1 MQYCVLY
8 TVYCALTIHY
18 NTLQVGVIPT
28 AVSWLFKAIKERRHG
43 AGAARVSVRVSAA
56 EIRTGAGGA
65 EEMRDLLGDSG
76 QCSSHL

>member
-1 MQYCVLY
+1 M
-8 TVYCALTIHY
+8 
-18 NTLQVGVIPT
+18 GVIPT

-43 AGAARVSVRVSAA
+43 VGAARVSVRVSAA

>member
-1 MQYCVLY
+1 M
-8 TVYCALTIHY
+8 
-18 NTLQVGVIPT
+18 GVIPT

-76 QCSSHL
+76 QCSSHLLDFDIDTGCYQDVDVKIELL